1 MRHRAHSAVQD
12 EINEVEFPA
21 FQTFLTDNYVLQFS
35 YDATATPKADVD
47 LQPVLLLHEFRS
59 LLSCGAAITFLLPC
73 SGRADEVIE

>member
-1 MRHRAHSAVQD
+1 LPSRAAVQD

-47 LQPVLLLHEFRS
+47 LQPVLLL
-59 LLSCGAAITFLLPC
+59 A
-73 SGRADEVIE
+73 